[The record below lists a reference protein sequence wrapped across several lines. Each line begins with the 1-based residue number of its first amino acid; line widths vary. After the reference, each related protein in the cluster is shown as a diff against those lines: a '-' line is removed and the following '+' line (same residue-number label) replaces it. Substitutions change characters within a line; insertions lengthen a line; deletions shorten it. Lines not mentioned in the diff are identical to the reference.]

1 MIEKK
6 NAFWFFIALIG
17 GGLAVVGTKSAFA
30 SAWIA
35 AGVAGAVVLLLMGYY
50 WLNDEDAP
58 EEEGD
63 NVYYLGLLFTLLSL
77 MFTLVELFGDDAD
90 ARGNAER
97 IRVLLEN
104 FGIAL
109 TSTVVGI
116 FGRVWLLNWQWNRS
130 SGTAETSDDTR
141 LATPPPSSA
150 STEDLEGFNRHLL
163 WRIARDLTDGAN
175 ALARFHRIV
184 RSHASDTEEVLHR
197 HSEML
202 QRESVE
208 FRDALQS
215 NADSFAQELKRQAE
229 SSLQTVGRSLGEV
242 GQQAETL
249 LEQLQAAHESHSAE
263 VGATARSF
271 HDELQST
278 SRQSLDA
285 LRRNFDVAAQQ
296 AETFPERLRAAHAD
310 YLDEIRVA
318 ARSVHDELRSGSS
331 QNLQALQQNQEA
343 TAQQA
348 AALVQ
353 QLSGANERIEK
364 ALHSLETGLARAG
377 DASAA
382 LGKNADLAAKSSEG
396 LEAELEK
403 LRGVLGPMYD
413 RAPAVSGVLD
423 AMGELEARIREG
435 RNTEQTATA
444 AQQIGEVFR
453 AITEEA
459 AAARDR
465 AASATEL
472 MDALKSAVQESEDEI
487 RRTTGALHDLANEAK
502 ARADDLRQPRGF
514 GFGFRNRNG

>member
-1 MIEKK
+1 MTEKK
-6 NAFWFFIALIG
+6 NAFWFFIALLG
-17 GGLAVVGTKSAFA
+17 GGLAIVVTKIAFA
-30 SAWIA
+30 SAWTA
-35 AGVAGAVVLLLMGYY
+35 AGVAGAVVLLLMRYY
-50 WLNDEDAP
+50 CLNDEDAP
-58 EEEGD
+58 EEKGD

-90 ARGNAER
+90 VRGNAER

-116 FGRVWLLNWQWNRS
+116 FGRVLLLNWQWNRS
-130 SGTAETSDDTR
+130 SATPETGDDTR
-141 LATPPPSSA
+141 PAALPPSGASA
-150 STEDLEGFNRHLL
+150 EDLEGFNQHRL
-163 WRIARDLTDGAN
+163 WRIAHDLTDGAN

-184 RSHASDTEEVLHR
+184 RSHASDTEEALRR

-208 FRDALQS
+208 FRNALQV
-215 NADSFAQELKRQAE
+215 NADAFAQELKRQAE

-242 GQQAETL
+242 GQQAEAL

-271 HDELQST
+271 HDELQSA
-278 SRQSLDA
+278 S
-285 LRRNFDVAAQQ
+285 N
-296 AETFPERLRAAHAD
+296 
-310 YLDEIRVA
+310 
-318 ARSVHDELRSGSS
+318 
-331 QNLQALQQNQEA
+331 QNLQTLQRNQE
-343 TAQQA
+343 TTSQQV

-364 ALHSLETGLARAG
+364 ALQSLETGLVRAG

-382 LGKNADLAAKSSEG
+382 LGRNADLAAKSSEG

-403 LRGVLGPMYD
+403 LRGLLGPMSD
-413 RAPAVSGVLD
+413 RAPKVSGVLD
-423 AMGELEARIREG
+423 AMDELEARIREG
-435 RNTEQTATA
+435 RNAEQTATA
-444 AQQIGEVFR
+444 AQQIGEIFR

-459 AAARDR
+459 ATARDR

-472 MDALKSAVQESEDEI
+472 MDALKSAVQESEGEI
-487 RRTTGALHDLANEAK
+487 RRTTGALHDLANEAE
-502 ARADDLRQPRGF
+502 ARADDLRQPRRSGF
-514 GFGFRNRNG
+514 GFWNRNG